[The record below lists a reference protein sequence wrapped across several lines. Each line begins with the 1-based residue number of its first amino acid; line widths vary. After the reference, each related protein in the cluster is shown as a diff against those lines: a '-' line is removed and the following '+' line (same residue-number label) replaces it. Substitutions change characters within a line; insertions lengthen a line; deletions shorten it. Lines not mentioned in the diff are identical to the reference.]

1 LRLVFLVVLAA
12 ASVVISCRDAEHAS
26 PVAASPTVT
35 ASSVQS
41 VLWSAISSASV
52 MSNARIGPAAVSFP
66 PNNEPYDFRLR
77 LETFYQ
83 TTLRASIS
91 QTYVN
96 LEGGGVWISE
106 YIRYRVFQCS
116 HNYAVSSVM
125 TQIDTLRRTIPATCG
140 EPPTGAVEF
149 PPRNEPADFR
159 RQLEVKYRD
168 GLRAGPTQS
177 YVDLEGDIVWM
188 QQYFLYRLN
197 GCDHDQA
204 SSKTLVN
211 IQTQQVQAFC
221 GPPIPPPPQQPQ
233 ITVYLD
239 GPSGFVNSNR
249 DVSYSGLRSTSTAG
263 RIVSYAWNCGA
274 PNVANCNSTSPT
286 PTFNYPKVG
295 RLGTSVVYVVTLTV
309 TDSAGN
315 RGSTSVNQQVTQ
327 VY

>member
-1 LRLVFLVVLAA
+1 MAML
-12 ASVVISCRDAEHAS
+12 SS
-26 PVAASPTVT
+26 PP
-35 ASSVQS
+35 
-41 VLWSAISSASV
+41 V
-52 MSNARIGPAAVSFP
+52 MSTARIGPMAVTFP

-77 LETFYQ
+77 LEGFYQ
-83 TTLRASIS
+83 NTLRAGTS

-106 YIRYRVFQCS
+106 YIRYRVFLCT

-125 TQIDTLRRTIPATCG
+125 TQIDTLRGTIPAACG
-140 EPPTGAVEF
+140 EPPAGTVSF

-159 RQLEVKYRD
+159 VQLENKYRD
-168 GLRAGPTQS
+168 GLRASPTS
-177 YVDLEGDIVWM
+177 SFVNLEGDIVWM

-197 GCDHDQA
+197 GCDHEQA

-211 IQTQQVQAFC
+211 IQTGQVQSFC
-221 GPPIPPPPQQPQ
+221 ATAPPPPPSARV
-233 ITVYLD
+233 TVFID

-263 RIVSYAWNCGA
+263 NIVRYQWNCGA
-274 PNVANCNSTSPT
+274 SNVVNCNSTSPT
-286 PTFNYPKVG
+286 PTFNYPKQG
-295 RLGTSVVYVVTLTV
+295 RLGTAVVYVVTLTV

-315 RGSTSVNQQVTQ
+315 SASTSVNQNVTQ